1 MHSRLSPIL
10 LRNRKLLALG
20 RMTYS
25 RMLPN
30 GISPSSY
37 TIPLEAPPENWKSL
51 APFPAVAA
59 GTDAK
64 AQTYAQQGSLPHLPI
79 PPLGRTLEKLKS
91 SLRAMARDENEYAV
105 AIAKIDA
112 FGQAKGPGEV
122 LQKRLE
128 ERKVVENKERGSWLE
143 AWWDDLA
150 YMGYRDS
157 VSLFSFSQTP
167 SHSITGGHQRFILLY
182 VHRFH
187 HGLTND
193 PNRRIRPPT
202 INAHPTAANLLR
214 HKQAHPIR
222 SEPRSI
228 HPPFHPPLPPT
239 TLKRSNPTRRS
250 QRRCTLHG
258 FLALDVRLHSR
269 AS

>member
-1 MHSRLSPIL
+1 MASRNFAKSKSGQVGRQPDANLTRTFKPYQAHPPD
-10 LRNRKLLALG
+10 KALG
-20 RMTYS
+20 TS
-25 RMLPN
+25 
-30 GISPSSY
+30 
-37 TIPLEAPPENWKSL
+37 
-51 APFPAVAA
+51 

-157 VSLFSFSQTP
+157 VSLFFFSQTP

-182 VHRFH
+182 VHHLRQD
-187 HGLTND
+187 LTND

-202 INAHPTAANLLR
+202 INAHPTAANLL
-214 HKQAHPIR
+214 
-222 SEPRSI
+222 
-228 HPPFHPPLPPT
+228 
-239 TLKRSNPTRRS
+239 
-250 QRRCTLHG
+250 
-258 FLALDVRLHSR
+258 
-269 AS
+269 